1 LRTIT
6 VIKYGSLQY
15 EQMVALRD
23 KVLRKP
29 LGLSFTTEELAKD
42 SNDILLG
49 CFEGIEMIACLIIT
63 QLPNQTYKLRQM
75 AVDESRQN
83 NGIGR
88 EIIQFAETIAIEN
101 KVQLIELNARKV
113 AVEFYLKLNYKIVG
127 DIFFEVGIEHL
138 RMEKNLQ

>member
-1 LRTIT
+1 MRTISI
-6 VIKYGSLQY
+6 IKYGSLQY

-83 NGIGR
+83 KGIGR
-88 EIIQFAETIAIEN
+88 EIIQFAETIVIEN

-113 AVEFYLKLNYKIVG
+113 AVEFYLKINYKIVG

-138 RMEKNLQ
+138 RMEKSLK

>member
-1 LRTIT
+1 LRTISI
-6 VIKYGSLQY
+6 IKYGSLQY

-83 NGIGR
+83 KGIGR
-88 EIIQFAETIAIEN
+88 EIIQFAETIVIEN

-113 AVEFYLKLNYKIVG
+113 AVEFYLKINYKIVG

-138 RMEKNLQ
+138 RMEKSLK